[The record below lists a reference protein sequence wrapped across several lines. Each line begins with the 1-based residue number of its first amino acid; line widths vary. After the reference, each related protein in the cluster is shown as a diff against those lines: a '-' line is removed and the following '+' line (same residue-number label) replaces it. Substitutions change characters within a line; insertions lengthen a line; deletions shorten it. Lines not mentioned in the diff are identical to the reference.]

1 MGVAAGTG
9 GGAEVNKRKDAENAE
24 GVEDVVG

>member
-1 MGVAAGTG
+1 MGVAAGTS

-24 GVEDVVG
+24 GVEGVVE